1 MPGHLSWN
9 LQTHVHVSH
18 SYWENGRNH
27 RRTNSPNFSNS
38 GLSTVPWAPS
48 CFASSRTLFL
58 YHSFFT
64 LVTIFSLSQALKND
78 SKEAKWTP
86 HAPSNYCFISALPF
100 TAKFFRICLYFLTS
114 FLPHPTSIKLCQLP
128 SDRNHIIGI
137 LPFSKPMVHH
147 QSASYSTQ
155 YIA

>member
-27 RRTNSPNFSNS
+27 RRTNSSNFSNS
-38 GLSTVPWAPS
+38 GLSTGPWAPS
-48 CFASSRTLFL
+48 CFASSRTLCL

-86 HAPSNYCFISALPF
+86 HVPSNYCFISALPF
-100 TAKFFRICLYFLTS
+100 TAKFFKICLYFLTS
-114 FLPHPTSIKLCQLP
+114 HSYLTPLQSSFVNCPQTETTSLVFSLFPNLWCIINPHLTLL
-128 SDRNHIIGI
+128 
-137 LPFSKPMVHH
+137 
-147 QSASYSTQ
+147 ST
-155 YIA
+155 